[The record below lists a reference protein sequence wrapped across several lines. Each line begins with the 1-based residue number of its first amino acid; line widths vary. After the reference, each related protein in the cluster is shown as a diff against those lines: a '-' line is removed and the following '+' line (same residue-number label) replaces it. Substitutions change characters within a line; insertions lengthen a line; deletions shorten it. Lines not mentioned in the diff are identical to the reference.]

1 MREEIIFDFIQEL
14 SMAMYGKVMYFK
26 NDDGTYFSRV
36 SGKTFNNLGLVEDEI
51 LGIIRSDYE

>member
-1 MREEIIFDFIQEL
+1 
-14 SMAMYGKVMYFK
+14 MAMYGKVMYFK

-51 LGIIRSDYE
+51 LGVIRSDYE